1 MIPAVHEL
9 FGLWSNFK
17 FNSRFLDDIEEL
29 MALDPVASDLQQD
42 SVQGLDDS
50 ESLIVLNDV
59 SYAYPGTERR
69 VLKDISF
76 QLPRGSWLG
85 VVGPTGAGKTTF
97 LDLLSG
103 LCFPDEGKVC
113 VGQSDLRPEVVKSWQ
128 SRIGVVPQEVILLD
142 DSLLRNVAFG
152 VAPDDIDE
160 SLVKEVVRLAGL
172 EHLVAKMPDGLQ
184 TRLGERGTRLSGG
197 ERQRVGL
204 ARALYRKP
212 LLLLLDE
219 ATSALDQETE
229 ARIIETLKNLAQDC
243 TLVTVAHR
251 LSSVQPCENILVLE
265 DGELVSQGS
274 FEELLQNSRT
284 FQRLALVT

>member
-1 MIPAVHEL
+1 MILLV
-9 FGLWSNFK
+9 
-17 FNSRFLDDIEEL
+17 FLL
-29 MALDPVASDLQQD
+29 
-42 SVQGLDDS
+42 QGL
-50 ESLIVLNDV
+50 
-59 SYAYPGTERR
+59 
-69 VLKDISF
+69 
-76 QLPRGSWLG
+76 
-85 VVGPTGAGKTTF
+85 
-97 LDLLSG
+97 LLSG

>member
-1 MIPAVHEL
+1 M
-9 FGLWSNFK
+9 
-17 FNSRFLDDIEEL
+17 
-29 MALDPVASDLQQD
+29 
-42 SVQGLDDS
+42 
-50 ESLIVLNDV
+50 
-59 SYAYPGTERR
+59 
-69 VLKDISF
+69 
-76 QLPRGSWLG
+76 
-85 VVGPTGAGKTTF
+85 
-97 LDLLSG
+97 
-103 LCFPDEGKVC
+103 
-113 VGQSDLRPEVVKSWQ
+113 
-128 SRIGVVPQEVILLD
+128 
-142 DSLLRNVAFG
+142 
-152 VAPDDIDE
+152 
-160 SLVKEVVRLAGL
+160 
-172 EHLVAKMPDGLQ
+172 
-184 TRLGERGTRLSGG
+184 
-197 ERQRVGL
+197 GL